1 MDDSILEKMIEIGK
15 TDDGNIALRELFVST
30 CMIVEGVC
38 KQDDDMINLGIM
50 KHVVYSLFN
59 NKNETIID
67 FYIEPEIITAVSDAH
82 STVIGMKFDPVQ
94 LNEVFKS
101 RIYKVSEDIK
111 SAINKI
117 KESATIE
124 HGIGGFE
131 ISKYLINTG
140 KENNDIETM
149 RTGINFLYCLET
161 LGRGPDLF
169 DKEIADKMAAAIST
183 DGVDSDV
190 WETMEANRTE
200 LMRCV
205 AIAKSVT
212 ILDINGVLGKFAE
225 AVFV

>member
-1 MDDSILEKMIEIGK
+1 MDGTILEKMIELGK
-15 TDDGNIALRELFVST
+15 TDEGNIALRELFMST

-38 KQDDDMINLGIM
+38 KHDDDMVNLGIM

-67 FYIEPEIITAVSDAH
+67 SYIEPEIITAVSDAH
-82 STVIGMKFDPVQ
+82 SAVICMKLDPVQ
-94 LNEVFKS
+94 LNEVFRSK
-101 RIYKVSEDIK
+101 IYKASEDIK
-111 SAINKI
+111 SAINSI
-117 KESATIE
+117 KESATTE
-124 HGIGGFE
+124 RGVGGFE
-131 ISKYLINTG
+131 ISKYLINIG
-140 KENNDIETM
+140 KENNDIATM
-149 RTGINFLYCLET
+149 RLGINFLYCLET

-169 DKEIADKMAAAIST
+169 DKEMADKMAAAIAT

-212 ILDINGVLGKFAE
+212 ILDINGALGKFSE
-225 AVFV
+225 VVFA